1 MKKGF
6 YILLIMFTA
15 MVVVSC
21 DKTKSYTDMLN
32 AERKAIDQLIDENG
46 FEILDEFPKDT
57 VFKAKQFVELENGVY
72 LNIIDRGTKDTAV
85 YGSTIVLSRFSV
97 RFFLNGDTTVTGN
110 LGEHSNG
117 TSPVEFRYGTYTSSN
132 SGYYN
137 PFDVFISPGMASAL
151 QYVGDSS
158 RVSLIVPFKQMGSD
172 FQSSGTP
179 LFYKEIKFV
188 FLK

>member
-21 DKTKSYTDMLN
+21 DKTKSYTDMLK

-57 VFKAKQFVELENGVY
+57 IFKAKQFVELENGVY
-72 LNIIDRGTKDTAV
+72 LNIIDRGTKDTAALYTTEV
-85 YGSTIVLSRFSV
+85 MARFTA
-97 RFFLNGDTTVTGN
+97 RLFLNGDTTEVDN
-110 LGEHSNG
+110 LGPHSNN
-117 TSPVEFRYGTYTSSN
+117 TYPVKFKYGYNTGLENYYLN
-132 SGYYN
+132 S
-137 PFDVFISPGMASAL
+137 FISPGMASAL
-151 QYVGDSS
+151 KYVGDSS
-158 RVSLIVPFKQMGSD
+158 RVKLIVPFKQMSSD
-172 FQSSGTP
+172 FQSSGLP
-179 LFYKEIKFV
+179 VFYKEIKFV